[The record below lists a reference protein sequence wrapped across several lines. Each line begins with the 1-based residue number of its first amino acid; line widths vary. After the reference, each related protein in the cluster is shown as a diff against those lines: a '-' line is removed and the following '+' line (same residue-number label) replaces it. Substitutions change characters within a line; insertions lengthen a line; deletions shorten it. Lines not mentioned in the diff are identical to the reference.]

1 MFSAQVPAGRMT
13 RKLKEMLV
21 RRQNAAE
28 EKEEQRKETALK
40 DKTAPKEKTM
50 KEKWGKK
57 PEHLKVNQM
66 NSLDINRSK
75 LYLMWMFTKIC
86 VCGNEKPDWVFS

>member
-1 MFSAQVPAGRMT
+1 MFSAKVPVGRMT

-40 DKTAPKEKTM
+40 DKAVPKEKTM
-50 KEKWGKK
+50 KEKRKK
-57 PEHLKVNQM
+57 
-66 NSLDINRSK
+66 SLNI
-75 LYLMWMFTKIC
+75 
-86 VCGNEKPDWVFS
+86 